1 MKIILKTNQRG
12 LNYVLLRTGANR
24 RLSLMTTAEYLIENE
39 TLTYEEANAVQHDH
53 DEQFVRIIEDAN
65 EEKALRAYGA
75 SAILFAI
82 LGGILGIFFAVLG
95 LSSDYMHK
103 HTPVYLTAIGIAVA
117 EFAAIIALSAF
128 F

>member
-1 MKIILKTNQRG
+1 
-12 LNYVLLRTGANR
+12 
-24 RLSLMTTAEYLIENE
+24 MTTAEYLVENE
-39 TLTYEEANAVQHDH
+39 TLTSEDANEVQRDH
-53 DEQFVRIIEDAN
+53 DEQFVRIVEDAN
-65 EEKALRAYGA
+65 EERTLRAYGS
-75 SAILFAI
+75 SAIIFAI

-117 EFAAIIALSAF
+117 EFAAIIAFSAF